1 MREKQKDVKTLNPLT
16 ILYLILVL
24 AIVSAL
30 FDYRVTLITVAVML
44 LIAAISGVGRSFT
57 ALWLKSIVLIC
68 GICFVLQALFI
79 PGEEIIWKLWIFSVK
94 RESISKGISL
104 CSRILGI
111 GSAILLGGKLIDV
124 KKLMAVLEGRGVS
137 ASITYVLLSTTN
149 IIPQMSKKMNAI
161 LEAQQSRG
169 IETNSNLWVRAKAFF
184 PSVGPL
190 LLNSL
195 VSAEERAITLEAR
208 GFSASCKKTR
218 LQEVPDTKKDKVLR
232 AVWMI
237 GLVAAIGGKIALW
250 IV

>member
-1 MREKQKDVKTLNPLT
+1 MREKQKGAKALNPLT
-16 ILYLILVL
+16 SLYMIIVL

-30 FDYRVTLITVAVML
+30 FDYRVTLICVAAML
-44 LIAAISGVGRSFT
+44 LISAVSGIGKSFV

-68 GICFVLQALFI
+68 IICFVLQSLFI
-79 PGEEIIWKLWIFSVK
+79 PGEQILWKFWLFSVK
-94 RESISKGISL
+94 AESVRKAISL

-111 GSAILLGGKLIDV
+111 GSAILLGGKLIDM
-124 KKLMAVLEGRGVS
+124 KKLMTVLEDRGVS
-137 ASITYVLLSTTN
+137 SSVTYVLLSTTN

-169 IETNSNLWVRAKAFF
+169 IETNSNIWVRAKAFF

-190 LLNSL
+190 LLNSI

-208 GFSASCKKTR
+208 AFSAPCKKTK
-218 LQEVPDTKKDKVLR
+218 LQEVPDTQMDKTLR
-232 AVWMI
+232 VILVI
-237 GLVAAIGGKIALW
+237 GVIAAIGGRIALW